1 MTTLVNPENMNPK
14 KNHDIPIPGES
25 GSIVQAV
32 ARVSRLL
39 LTGKEVKIDALLG
52 ILGEAVG
59 VNRCYIFQFRDEGT
73 RMDNTWEWCSPGT
86 EPQQQN
92 LQNLD
97 TTPPAWTMRTLR
109 ANREVVV
116 PDVDGMPE
124 EAAFDRDFVA
134 AQSIKA
140 FLLVPIYYA
149 EVLKGF
155 VGFDDTQRPHRWTS
169 DDVLLLRTA
178 ADLINAYFQR
188 RQAEE
193 ALYKERE
200 QLLALFESIEFPIW
214 VADTETYEILYMN
227 TEARGA
233 EGPLPGCIC
242 YEALQGRQAPCPFC
256 NNEKLLADPHRP
268 IRWEFHNPVTGKDY
282 IIYNRIIRWPDGRNV
297 RFELDVDITELNSGR
312 EALLRAEKL
321 ESLSILAG
329 GIAHDFNNLLT
340 GILGNISLARE
351 FTAEGADPANLLE
364 ETERAAVQAR
374 ELTGQLLTFAKGS
387 PSRPREVVDLH
398 TIVEEAATF
407 ILRGSK
413 VGCRIAPKTNS
424 CTVSV
429 DSGQIAQ
436 AVQNLVL
443 NAAQSMEQGGLID
456 ITFQDATLREDS
468 HPVLSN
474 GRYVVLEIADRG
486 SGIPRHLAE
495 RIFDPFFTT
504 REGGSGLGLTTAYS
518 IASHHEGTLELS
530 PQQGGGTIARFFL
543 PLVEEP
549 VAVRSVETQPVRGTG
564 ARILLMDDE
573 AIVRKTALSMLK
585 ALGYEPVGA
594 SDGEEAIRRF
604 CEAIE
609 AGHPFA
615 AVILDLTVSGGL
627 GGVETL
633 DRLLEIEPNVKAVAS
648 SGYSVETVATG
659 KKPSRFSGFL
669 PKPYSLSE
677 IGRVIGEL
685 LAAESPGAET

>member
-1 MTTLVNPENMNPK
+1 MTPLVNPE

-39 LTGKEVKIDALLG
+39 LTGKEVEIDALLG

-59 VNRCYIFQFRDEGT
+59 VNRCYIFQFRDEGR

-86 EPQQQN
+86 EPQKPN

-97 TTPPAWTMRTLR
+97 TFAAAWTMRTLR

-116 PDVDGMPE
+116 PDVDGIPE
-124 EAAFDRDFVA
+124 EGAFDREFVA

-140 FLLVPIYYA
+140 YLLAPIYFA
-149 EVLKGF
+149 GGLKGF
-155 VGFDDTQRPHRWTS
+155 VGFDDTQRPHQWTA

-188 RQAEE
+188 RQAEV

-214 VADTETYEILYMN
+214 VADPETYEILYMN

-233 EGPLPGCIC
+233 QGPLPGCLC
-242 YEALQGRQAPCPFC
+242 YEVLQKRQAPCPFC
-256 NNEKLLADPHRP
+256 NNETLLADPHRP
-268 IRWEFHNPVTGKDY
+268 VRWEFHNPVTDKDY

-297 RFELDVDITELNSGR
+297 RFELDVDITELNRGR

-321 ESLSILAG
+321 ESLSVLAG

-340 GILGNISLARE
+340 GVLGNISLARE
-351 FTAEGADPANLLE
+351 LAAEGADPANLLE

-387 PSRPREVVDLH
+387 PSRPREIADLH
-398 TIVEEAATF
+398 TIVKEAATF
-407 ILRGSK
+407 TLRGSK
-413 VGCRIAPKTNS
+413 VGCRIAPTPKTY
-424 CTVSV
+424 TVSV
-429 DSGQIAQ
+429 DSGQITQ
-436 AVQNLVL
+436 AVQNIVL

-456 ITFQDATLREDS
+456 ITFRDTIFQEES
-468 HPVLSN
+468 HPVLSA

-486 SGIPRHLAE
+486 PGIPRHLAE

-518 IASHHEGTLELS
+518 IAVQHEGTLELS
-530 PQQGGGTIARFFL
+530 PRQGGGTIARFTL

-549 VAVRSVETQPVRGTG
+549 VAFRSVETRPARGTG

-573 AIVRKTALSMLK
+573 DIVRKTALSMLK
-585 ALGYEPVGA
+585 ALGYEPIGVA
-594 SDGEEAIRRF
+594 DGEEAIRQF
-604 CEAIE
+604 NEAID

-627 GGVETL
+627 GGSETL
-633 DRLLEIEPNVKAVAS
+633 DRLLEIEPNVRAVAS

-659 KKPSRFSGFL
+659 TKPSRFSGFL

-677 IGRVIGEL
+677 IGRVIGKL
-685 LAAESPGAET
+685 LAAESSGAGP